1 MKPKQSSTP
10 GGAAEA
16 ASECVTTGHET
27 GDRLKGVTAGEI
39 DTPTDRD
46 GKTFPL
52 RHAQDPLHPRE
63 AAILNALPANIA
75 LLDARGVIISVNEA
89 WRQFGI
95 ANVMQGPE
103 YGIGLNYLQI
113 CDSARGDGAAEA
125 HQAAEGIRSVLSGR
139 VTSFSI
145 VYPSHSPT
153 EQGWFLLNVTPLRK
167 VFILARP

>member
-1 MKPKQSSTP
+1 
-10 GGAAEA
+10 
-16 ASECVTTGHET
+16 
-27 GDRLKGVTAGEI
+27 
-39 DTPTDRD
+39 
-46 GKTFPL
+46 
-52 RHAQDPLHPRE
+52 
-63 AAILNALPANIA
+63 
-75 LLDARGVIISVNEA
+75 
-89 WRQFGI
+89 
-95 ANVMQGPE
+95 MQGPE